1 MNKKFLALAITAAMF
16 SIAFT
21 ETANARLSLNGLS
34 LNGSNLNGGSLNGS
48 NLNGREQN
56 GITVNGRENN
66 GRYMNSFILKHGTVN
81 GIQLQSIKVEGG
93 RLVGIAPQ

>member
-21 ETANARLSLNGLS
+21 ETANAGLS
-34 LNGSNLNGGSLNGS
+34 FNGSNLNGSNLNGISVNGISVNGSNLNSS
-48 NLNGREQN
+48 NLNGRE
-56 GITVNGRENN
+56 IN